1 MLRVCSLLVLLAT
14 PALAT
19 PALAGPLTGTARI
32 IDGDTLGLAT
42 PGGEA
47 IIRLHGID
55 AAERGQ
61 SCADAAG
68 DAYPCGARA
77 TEALGALVGRARVT
91 CEPLDMDRHERIV
104 ARCAA
109 RGRDLGQAMV
119 AAGMARAYLRYAT
132 DYLPDEN
139 AARAARRGQW
149 VGEAEEPALYRLAR
163 TTHAARPPRA
173 RATARSRATSR
184 PAAASTTSPAGA
196 GTTGPPSTRPRASAG
211 SALQPRPRPPAGA
224 PPAAEHHPPRRLR
237 PRPARG
243 RTAPR
248 LHSPPL
254 PKDSPR

>member
-1 MLRVCSLLVLLAT
+1 MLRVCSLLVL
-14 PALAT
+14 LAT

-42 PGGEA
+42 PEGEA

-55 AAERGQ
+55 APERAQ
-61 SCADAAG
+61 RCADAAG

-91 CEPLDMDRHERIV
+91 CEPIDMDRHERIV
-104 ARCAA
+104 ARCTA

-149 VGEAEEPALYRLAR
+149 AGEAEEPALYRLAR
-163 TTHAARPPRA
+163 TTDA
-173 RATARSRATSR
+173 
-184 PAAASTTSPAGA
+184 
-196 GTTGPPSTRPRASAG
+196 
-211 SALQPRPRPPAGA
+211 A
-224 PPAAEHHPPRRLR
+224 PPAEGPGDCTIKGNISTGGRIYHLPGGRWYD
-237 PRPARG
+237 
-243 RTAPR
+243 RTAIDPSAGER
-248 LHSPPL
+248 WFCSPAEA
-254 PKDSPR
+254 KAAGWRAASG

>member
-1 MLRVCSLLVLLAT
+1 MLRVCSLLVL
-14 PALAT
+14 LAT

-55 AAERGQ
+55 APERGQ

-68 DAYPCGARA
+68 DAYPCGVQA

-149 VGEAEEPALYRLAR
+149 AGEAEEPALYRLAR
-163 TTHAARPPRA
+163 TTHAAPPAEGPGDCTIKGNISTGGRIYHLPGG
-173 RATARSRATSR
+173 RWYDRTAID
-184 PAAASTTSPAGA
+184 PAVGERWFCSPAEAEAA
-196 GTTGPPSTRPRASAG
+196 GWRA
-211 SALQPRPRPPAGA
+211 
-224 PPAAEHHPPRRLR
+224 
-237 PRPARG
+237 ARG
-243 RTAPR
+243 
-248 LHSPPL
+248 
-254 PKDSPR
+254 